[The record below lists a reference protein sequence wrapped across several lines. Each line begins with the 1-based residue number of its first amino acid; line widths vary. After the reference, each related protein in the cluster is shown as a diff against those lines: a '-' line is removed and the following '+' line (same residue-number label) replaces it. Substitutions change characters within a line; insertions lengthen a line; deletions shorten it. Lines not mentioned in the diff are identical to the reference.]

1 MVFMNCYNPNYY
13 NPYPFNNGNVQY
25 APSYTMPQPQLQNNM
40 QNNIPLPLNG
50 KIVDSED
57 IVKVTEV
64 PIGGY
69 GIFPKADFSE
79 IYVKSW
85 MPNGTT
91 TTLTFKPVAPVE
103 NSVNV
108 QEQPNN
114 ADIEAIL
121 NKIAEIEQKIDA
133 VLAQERIVTSVPT
146 ATEVKPAHKKE
157 INLNGY

>member
-1 MVFMNCYNPNYY
+1 MVHMNYYNPNYY
-13 NPYPFNNGNVQY
+13 NPYQFNNGNVQY
-25 APSYTMPQPQLQNNM
+25 APSYPMPQPQPQNNIQNNM
-40 QNNIPLPLNG
+40 PLPLNG

-69 GIFPKADFSE
+69 GVFPKADFSE

-91 TTLTFKPVAPVE
+91 TTLTFKPVAPAE
-103 NSVNV
+103 NPINV
-108 QEQPNN
+108 QEQTTT
-114 ADIEAIL
+114 DTETIL

-133 VLAQERIVTSVPT
+133 VLTQERIVTSVPT
-146 ATEVKPAHKKE
+146 AAEVKPAHKKE